1 MKSPIFRAGLP
12 ILGAVAISVLTGCS
26 SVSEAT
32 KARVTRSETTVQQA
46 QQTVGNSE
54 SGAVELQRARDNL
67 EQAKTALNKKDA
79 KKADRYAQL
88 AELDGELAVAKSQSA
103 AARRAADEVLAS
115 VKTLREEAARG
126 SVASEQ

>member
-1 MKSPIFRAGLP
+1 MKSLIFRAGLP
-12 ILGAVAISVLTGCS
+12 ILGAVAMSVLTGCG

-32 KARVTRSETTVQQA
+32 KDRVTRSETTVQQA

-67 EQAKTALNKKDA
+67 EQAKAALNKKDA

-115 VKTLREEAARG
+115 VKQLREEAARG
-126 SVASEQ
+126 SLASEQ